1 MTAGE
6 WVFLIGVLLLAIA
19 LVGERQARWLAVL
32 AVLAVGVVAG
42 RHHQLHSWNIFH
54 YYLGSRYFAELGYDQ
69 LYPCALQA
77 FPEVFGDAEYAR
89 DLTTY
94 QYRDVSTISCSAP
107 FTAERWEQF
116 EADLIWVLNRLR
128 PGAAKIILLD
138 KGYNMLPSW
147 TGLVEPLARAAAP
160 GSVLFWAIVYADVLA
175 MAAAVLL
182 LWKARG
188 LEPAAIAVLFLATYW
203 GTYGLMA
210 GNWLQYLWLAAV
222 LAGLSCWQLQRRG
235 LAGALL
241 ATAAALRI
249 FPVFLFVWPLL
260 YPRLAGRRF
269 WGGAAGAGLFWL
281 LVGSST
287 SRGMDAWPAFFDKMA
302 LHSRHIISEPLNI
315 GLKNLFVMLLNLG
328 QAARHLAFNQ
338 TGVGRVFV
346 HYGYPLWI
354 ELVGLAL
361 IGLVL
366 WQLVS
371 RPRPDWGAGLAFMFS
386 MVTLSRYYY
395 QILLVAVFDTEPARL
410 KALLGLSAI
419 LAVTAPF
426 NALGGY
432 VVFQIG
438 LCAFLARFYGLPGRS
453 QRLAWA

>member
-6 WVFLIGVLLLAIA
+6 WIFIIGVLLLAIA
-19 LVGERQARWLAVL
+19 LIGENKARWLAVL
-32 AVLAVGVVAG
+32 AVLAVGVAASHT
-42 RHHQLHSWNIFH
+42 RLHSWNIFH

-89 DLTTY
+89 DLATY
-94 QYRDVSTISCSAP
+94 QYRHVSTISCTAT
-107 FTAERWEQF
+107 FTAGRWEQF
-116 EADLIWVLNRLR
+116 EHDVIWVLARLR
-128 PGAAKIILLD
+128 PGADKIILLD

-160 GSVLFWAIVYADVLA
+160 GSVLFWAVVYADVLA
-175 MAAAVLL
+175 LAAGILL
-182 LWKARG
+182 LWCARG
-188 LEPAAIAVLFLATYW
+188 LEPAAVAVLFLATYW

-210 GNWLQYLWLAAV
+210 GNWLQYLWLGAV

-269 WGGAAGAGLFWL
+269 WCGAAGAGLAWA

-287 SRGMDAWPAFFDKMA
+287 SRGMDAWPDFCDKMA
-302 LHSRHIISEPLNI
+302 LHSGHIISEPLNI
-315 GLKNLFVMLLNLG
+315 GLKNLLLMLLNPG

-346 HYGYPLWI
+346 DYGYPLWI
-354 ELVGLAL
+354 ELIGLAL

-366 WQLVS
+366 WRLVS
-371 RPRPDWGAGLAFMFS
+371 RSRPDWGAGLAFMFS

-395 QILLVAVFDTEPARL
+395 QILLVAVFDKEPARM
-410 KALLGLSAI
+410 KAFLGLSAV
-419 LAVTAPF
+419 LAATVPF

-432 VVFQIG
+432 VVFQIA
-438 LCAFLARFYGLPGRS
+438 LLAFLARFYGLPGRAEK
-453 QRLAWA
+453 LAWA